1 MTAVEREFVSPDSVT
16 GCRNGVWCRTCQGLY
31 YKPAQSW
38 PKVAFVAT
46 HYNVDFSEH
55 YLAQRMAA
63 RGFGFLGW
71 NTRLRGNEP
80 FFLLE
85 HAFID
90 IGAEVDWLKR
100 EAGVDIVVLLG
111 NAGGG
116 SLTAAYQSQAV
127 GVTMQAT
134 PGLVI
139 PRALQELHTKEGLNV
154 TIDAP
159 GLEAAVAIENRN
171 QVLCSRTADAKES
184 MRAFIEKRPPVYQ
197 GRQFHWRS

>member
-1 MTAVEREFVSPDSVT
+1 MTAVEREYVSVDSAT
-16 GCRNGVWCRTCQGLY
+16 GRRNDAVFRTCQGMY
-31 YKPAQSW
+31 YKSAKSL

-46 HYNVDFSEH
+46 HYNFDFSEH

-71 NTRLRGNEP
+71 NARFRGNEP

-111 NAGGG
+111 NSGGG
-116 SLTAAYQSQAV
+116 SLMAAYQSQTV

-139 PRALQELHTKEGLNV
+139 PRALQELHTRE
-154 TIDAP
+154 
-159 GLEAAVAIENRN
+159 
-171 QVLCSRTADAKES
+171 
-184 MRAFIEKRPPVYQ
+184 
-197 GRQFHWRS
+197 